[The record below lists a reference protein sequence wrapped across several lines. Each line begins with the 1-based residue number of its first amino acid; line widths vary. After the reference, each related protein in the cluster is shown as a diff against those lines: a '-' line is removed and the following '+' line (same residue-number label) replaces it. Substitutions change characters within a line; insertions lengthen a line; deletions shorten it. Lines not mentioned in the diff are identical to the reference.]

1 MSKEAHIRT
10 LGILVAA
17 LITASPVLAGQVDA
31 GAQGVVAPRVIS
43 SVQPSYTEAA
53 MRARI
58 EGTVVLGAVVHTDG
72 TAGEITIV
80 RSLDSTNGLDEQ
92 AIKALRQWK
101 FEPGTLKGKP
111 VAVRVR
117 VEMDFNLRRSREE
130 PKQ

>member
-1 MSKEAHIRT
+1 MRT
-10 LGILVAA
+10 LGILVVT

-58 EGTVVLGAVVHTDG
+58 EGTVVLGAVVQTDG
-72 TAGEITIV
+72 TVAAITIV

-92 AIKALRQWK
+92 AINALKQWK

-117 VEMDFNLRRSREE
+117 VEMEFNLRRSR
-130 PKQ
+130 

>member
-1 MSKEAHIRT
+1 MRT
-10 LGILVAA
+10 VGVLVVA
-17 LITASPVLAGQVDA
+17 LIAATPVLARQVDA

-43 SVQPSYTEAA
+43 SVQPKYTEAA

-58 EGTVVLGAVVHTDG
+58 EGTVLLGAVVQDDG
-72 TAGEITIV
+72 TVGEITIV

-92 AIKALRQWK
+92 AITALKQWK

-117 VEMDFNLRRSREE
+117 VEMTFNLRAREA